1 VPLRYR
7 YLLHLVDGENEE
19 VVRYA
24 RFTKLVEDE
33 LVEVR
38 GRGQWR
44 VRTIFVADDESD
56 TIAYC
61 DPATHPTAQSNGKQK
76 HA

>member
-1 VPLRYR
+1 MPLRYR
-7 YLLHLVDGENEE
+7 YLLHLVDGEDEE

-24 RFTKLVEDE
+24 RFTKLEEDE

-44 VRTIFVADDESD
+44 VKTIFAADDESD

-61 DPATHPTAQSNGKQK
+61 DPASNASTQLNGKQD